1 MTTIAGIPAH
11 ALWVHAIVVLAPLV
25 ALLEILNALWPA
37 ARQRLAWLVL
47 ALAATVLVLTPITA
61 NAGAWLY
68 DQESQHRPI
77 LEEHAARGSWMILF
91 SIGLLVV
98 AIIQAGQHWLESRSK
113 PLRRILAVI
122 IAVAA
127 VVVGVSSIVAVVRI
141 GDAGSHAVWGDR

>member
-25 ALLEILNALWPA
+25 ALLEILNAVWPA

-47 ALAATVLVLTPITA
+47 ALAATVLVLTPIAA

-91 SIGLLVV
+91 SIALLVV
-98 AIIQAGQHWLESRSK
+98 AILQAGQHWLESRSK
-113 PLRRILAVI
+113 PPKRILAVI
-122 IAVAA
+122 VAVAA